1 MRVVVVEAVWV
12 AVAVSVVVVVRVGVT
27 VLVREAIEGVEA
39 PLPVRVPVPDT
50 EGVSVPACDPVGVSD
65 AV

>member
-1 MRVVVVEAVWV
+1 VRVVVVEVVCV

-27 VLVREAIEGVEA
+27 VPVREAIEGVEA
-39 PLPVRVPVPDT
+39 PLPVRVLVPDT
-50 EGVSVPACDPVGVSD
+50 EGVSVPVCDPVGVSD